1 MITGRTQMARKKQ
14 KRSRKRFTGI
24 NVTDAALGYA
34 GVAIWSEALLGVD
47 PIQFFTDKTGGG
59 SSFKIT
65 GRELISG
72 LMGGSSGVAAMHVTS
87 GKLDAATALSVI
99 KMNATNNAG
108 GALLKSVGLGV
119 AGTVGKKVTR
129 KPRAFLNRQMRNFG
143 MGDFIR
149 F

>member
-1 MITGRTQMARKKQ
+1 MTRRKQ
-14 KRSRKRFTGI
+14 KRRASKRFTGI

-59 SSFKIT
+59 GSFRIT
-65 GRELISG
+65 GRELMSG
-72 LMGGSSGVAAMHVTS
+72 LMGGSYGVAEMHVTS

-99 KMNATNNAG
+99 KRNATNNAG
-108 GALLKSVGLGV
+108 GALFKSIGLGV

-129 KPRAFLNRQMRNFG
+129 KPRAFLNRQIRNFG

>member
-1 MITGRTQMARKKQ
+1 MARKKQ

-24 NVTDAALGYA
+24 NVTDAVLGYA

-47 PIQFFTDKTGGG
+47 PIQFFTDKTGAS

-65 GRELISG
+65 GRELIDG
-72 LMGGSSGVAAMHVTS
+72 LMGGTSGVSGMHVES
-87 GKLDAATALSVI
+87 GRIDAQSALAVI
-99 KMNATNNAG
+99 KDNASRNAG
-108 GALLKSVGLGV
+108 GALFKSIGLGV
-119 AGTVGKKVTR
+119 AGSVGKKVTR